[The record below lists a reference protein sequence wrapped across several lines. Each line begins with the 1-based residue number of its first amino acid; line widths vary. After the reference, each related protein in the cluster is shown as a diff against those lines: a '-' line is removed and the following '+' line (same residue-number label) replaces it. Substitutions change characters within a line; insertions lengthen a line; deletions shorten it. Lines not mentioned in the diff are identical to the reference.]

1 MVYKKEYL
9 EAFLKNQSQLFD
21 EPVAET
27 LEEADAFL
35 DDCMAVVADSFKDVK
50 DYFEENG
57 MDTAGLTK
65 ESRDR
70 CDGKFDFQPECHG
83 SGLFDDGDRYGA
95 AQNRMG
101 R

>member
-27 LEEADAFL
+27 LAEAEAFL
-35 DDCMAVVADSFKDVK
+35 EDCMAVVVDSIEEVK
-50 DYFEENG
+50 EYFEENG

-65 ESRDR
+65 AELLEESEVFALP
-70 CDGKFDFQPECHG
+70 DGKYLIVEG
-83 SGLFDDGDRYGA
+83 
-95 AQNRMG
+95 
-101 R
+101 